1 MVRRSSQN
9 DPLAAPSR
17 TGTSTVFPDPTPLLV
32 ASGLEPEQVVRILG
46 PYGVANPAEADTNI
60 QSMAGEPHTRRLLAA
75 ILPRL
80 LAEVAR
86 TADPDQA
93 LNHWER
99 LFAGSATRSSLLQY
113 LQASPRM
120 LGLLCTIFGNSDS
133 LAFALIRDP
142 MLVYW
147 LAEEDVLTTAPTR
160 GRMVAALRQSLGS
173 LKATELK
180 LEVLRRV
187 RRREMLRIGVRDL
200 LRLATVE
207 ETVGSLSDL
216 ASILI
221 HAAYEIVDKDLKA
234 QHGSPMHQ
242 RADGTWVET
251 EFVVIGMGKLGA
263 HELNYSSDVDLIYVY
278 ASADGETRKGK
289 GHRQANLEP
298 LSNEEYFE
306 VLARSLTKAL
316 AEQTREGAV
325 FRVDLRLR
333 AEGSVGQLARSVQA
347 YAKYYAQRGQVWE
360 RLALLKAWPV
370 AGSPALGQAFVQMA
384 EEFVFQPDPQPLTR
398 ERALAVIRDVRSVK
412 EMIDEKIALRG
423 HQHRN
428 VKLGTGGIREIEFLV
443 QTIQV
448 LIGRVVPDILDR
460 KTVGALHRFRR
471 HRFVNEDDQ
480 QRLTEAYWFLRDVE
494 HKLQMMHDLQTHALP
509 DSDEEL
515 QRCAIRMGYS
525 AESRAGAL
533 AAFLADRQ
541 RHTAIVHQMFR
552 SLFYHPETSALFAAV
567 VAAAE
572 GHSRRSASR
581 LEKETG
587 PAGPPPDRSSTA
599 KKKRKP

>member
-1 MVRRSSQN
+1 MKGRTTDRGQ
-9 DPLAAPSR
+9 PGHEGPSPF
-17 TGTSTVFPDPTPLLV
+17 VKELPDPTPLLV
-32 ASGLEPEQVVRILG
+32 ASGLDRAQVSALLL
-46 PYGVANPAEADTNI
+46 PYGITKPAEADVNI
-60 QSMAGEPHTRRLLAA
+60 QSMAGEPHTRKLLAA
-75 ILPRL
+75 ILPTL

-99 LFAGSATRSSLLQY
+99 LVSGSVNRSSLLQY
-113 LQASPRM
+113 LQASPKM

-147 LAEEDVLTTAPTR
+147 LAEEDVLSTAPTKA
-160 GRMVAALRQSLGS
+160 GMVEALRQSVGS
-173 LKATELK
+173 LKRTEVK

-207 ETVGSLSDL
+207 ETTGSLSDL
-216 ASILI
+216 ASVLI
-221 HAAYEIVDKDLKA
+221 HAAYTIIDQDLKA
-234 QHGSPMHQ
+234 MYGAPMHRQ
-242 RADGTWVET
+242 ENGRWVET
-251 EFVVIGMGKLGA
+251 EFSVIGMGKLGA
-263 HELNYSSDVDLIYVY
+263 YELNYSSDVDLIYVY
-278 ASADGETRKGK
+278 ASAEGETRKGK
-289 GHRQANLEP
+289 GSRSSSGG

-306 VLARSLTKAL
+306 ILARSLTKAL

-333 AEGSVGQLARSVQA
+333 AEGSVGQLARPVDA
-347 YAKYYAQRGQVWE
+347 YARYYAQRGQVWE
-360 RLALLKAWPV
+360 RLALLKAWPI
-370 AGSPALGQAFVQMA
+370 AGSDRVGRSFVRMA
-384 EEFVFQPDPQPLTR
+384 ERFVFQPDDLPLTKD
-398 ERALAVIRDVRSVK
+398 RALAVIRDVRSVK
-412 EMIDEKIALRG
+412 EMIDEKIAGRG

-448 LIGRVVPDILDR
+448 LIGKAVPDILDR
-460 KTVGALHRFRR
+460 RTVGALERLCR
-471 HRFVNEDDQ
+471 HRLIEADDRR
-480 QRLTEAYWFLRDVE
+480 RLTEAYWFLRDVE

-515 QRCAIRMGYS
+515 QRCAIRMGYG
-525 AESRAGAL
+525 AESREAAL
-533 AAFLADRQ
+533 TQFQQDRA
-541 RHTAIVHQMFR
+541 RHTAMVNELFR
-552 SLFYHPETSALFAAV
+552 SLFYHPDGSALFVAML
-567 VAAAE
+567 AAAE
-572 GHSRRSASR
+572 GHLDRSLAST
-581 LEKETG
+581 EKETG
-587 PAGPPPDRSSTA
+587 PAVTPPDRFSTT

>member
-1 MVRRSSQN
+1 MARRSEHPTS
-9 DPLAAPSR
+9 PTPSR
-17 TGTSTVFPDPTPLLV
+17 DIASTRELPDPAPLLV
-32 ASGLEPEQVVRILG
+32 ASGLEPDQVARILT
-46 PYGVANPAEADTNI
+46 PYGMEHPAAADTNI
-60 QSMAGEPHTRRLLAA
+60 QSMAGDPHTRRLLAT
-75 ILPRL
+75 ILPGL

-99 LFAGSATRSSLLQY
+99 LLGGSVNRSSLLQY
-113 LQASPRM
+113 LQASPKM

-147 LAEEDVLTTAPTR
+147 LAEEDVLSTAPTR
-160 GRMVAALRQSLGS
+160 EGIVAALRQSLGV
-173 LKATELK
+173 LKAIELK
-180 LEVLRRV
+180 LDVLRRV

-200 LRLATVE
+200 LHLALVE
-207 ETVGSLSDL
+207 ETTGSLSDL
-216 ASILI
+216 ASVLI
-221 HAAYEIVDKDLKA
+221 HAAYEIVDRDLKNVY
-234 QHGSPMHQ
+234 GTPMHQ
-242 RADGTWVET
+242 DANGRWVET
-251 EFVVIGMGKLGA
+251 EFSIIGMGKLGA

-278 ASADGETRKGK
+278 ASAEGETRRGK
-289 GHRQANLEP
+289 GTRQPHAHT

-306 VLARSLTKAL
+306 LLARFLTKAL

-333 AEGSVGQLARSVQA
+333 AEGTVGQLARSVEA
-347 YAKYYAQRGQVWE
+347 YARYYAQRGQVWE
-360 RLALLKAWPV
+360 RLALLKAWPI
-370 AGSPALGQAFVQMA
+370 AGSASVGSAFVQMV
-384 EEFVFQPDPQPLTR
+384 ERFVFEPDPQPLTK

-412 EMIDEKIALRG
+412 EMIDEKMAGRG

-448 LIGRVVPDILDR
+448 LIGNVVPDILDR
-460 KTVGALHRFRR
+460 KTVGALQRFCRY
-471 HRFVNEDDQ
+471 HFVAPDDQ
-480 QRLTEAYWFLRDVE
+480 RQLTEAYWFLRDVE

-509 DSDEEL
+509 DSDVEL
-515 QRCAIRMGYS
+515 QRCAVRMGYG
-525 AESRAGAL
+525 AESRAAAL
-533 AAFLADRQ
+533 AQFLADRVKY
-541 RHTAIVHQMFR
+541 TAAVHETFR
-552 SLFYHPETSALFAAV
+552 ALFYHPETSPLLAAV
-567 VAAAE
+567 LAAAE
-572 GHSRRSASR
+572 GHSRRSPSR
-581 LEKETG
+581 PQKETG

>member
-1 MVRRSSQN
+1 MIRRPTQQDGPASRPGS
-9 DPLAAPSR
+9 AAPHLY
-17 TGTSTVFPDPTPLLV
+17 PDPTPLLV
-32 ASGLEPEQVVRILG
+32 ATGLEPEQVVGILG
-46 PYGVANPAEADTNI
+46 PYGVTHAAEADANI
-60 QSMAGEPHTRRLLAA
+60 QSMAGEPHTRRLLAT
-75 ILPRL
+75 ILPL
-80 LAEVAR
+80 LLTEISR

-99 LFAGSATRSSLLQY
+99 LLAGSVNRSSFIQY
-113 LQASPRM
+113 LQSSPKM

-142 MLVYW
+142 MLIYW

-160 GRMVAALRQSLGS
+160 EGMVTALRQSLGS
-173 LKATELK
+173 LKAMELK
-180 LEVLRRV
+180 LDVLRRV

-207 ETVGSLSDL
+207 ETTASLSDL
-216 ASILI
+216 ASVLI
-221 HAAYEIVDKDLKA
+221 HAAYEIVDKALKA
-234 QHGSPMHQ
+234 LHGTPMHQ
-242 RADGTWVET
+242 LADGTWVET

-278 ASADGETRKGK
+278 GSAEGETRKGR
-289 GHRQANLEP
+289 GNRQARIDAV
-298 LSNEEYFE
+298 SNEEYFE
-306 VLARSLTKAL
+306 MLARSLTKAL
-316 AEQTREGAV
+316 AEQTGEGAV

-333 AEGSVGQLARSVQA
+333 AEGTVGQLARSVEA

-370 AGSPALGQAFVQMA
+370 AGSPVVGQAFVQMA
-384 EEFVFQPDPQPLTR
+384 EGFIFQPDPHPLTR
-398 ERALAVIRDVRSVK
+398 ERALAVIREVRSVK
-412 EMIDEKIALRG
+412 EMIDEKIAVRG

-448 LIGRVVPDILDR
+448 LIGRSVPGVLDR
-460 KTVGALHRFRR
+460 KTVGALHRFLR
-471 HRFVNEDDQ
+471 HRFVTEADE

-509 DSDEEL
+509 DSSEEL
-515 QRCAIRMGYS
+515 QRCAIRMGYQ
-525 AESRAGAL
+525 AVSRETAL
-533 AAFLADRQ
+533 EQFLADRQ
-541 RHTAIVHQMFR
+541 RHTAVVHQTFR
-552 SLFYHPETSALFAAV
+552 SLFYHPETSDLLSAV

>member
-1 MVRRSSQN
+1 MTRRDSQH
-9 DPLAAPSR
+9 DPLAEPPGTGAPP
-17 TGTSTVFPDPTPLLV
+17 VFPDPTPLLV
-32 ASGLEPEQVVRILG
+32 ASGLEPDQVVRILG
-46 PYGVANPAEADTNI
+46 PYGVANPAEADANI

-99 LFAGSATRSSLLQY
+99 LFTGSATRSSLLQY

-160 GRMVAALRQSLGS
+160 DGMVAALRQSLGS

-180 LEVLRRV
+180 LDVLRRV

-216 ASILI
+216 ASVLI
-221 HAAYEIVDKDLKA
+221 HGAYEIVDKDLKA
-234 QHGSPMHQ
+234 QHGTPMHQ
-242 RADGTWVET
+242 RTDGTWVET
-251 EFVVIGMGKLGA
+251 EFVVIGMGKLCA

-289 GHRQANLEP
+289 SHRQADIEP

-306 VLARSLTKAL
+306 MLARALTKAL

-333 AEGSVGQLARSVQA
+333 AEGTVGQLARSVEA

-370 AGSPALGQAFVQMA
+370 AGSRAVGQAFVQMA
-384 EEFVFQPDPQPLTR
+384 EGFVFQPDPQPLTR
-398 ERALAVIRDVRSVK
+398 ERALALIREVRSVK
-412 EMIDEKIALRG
+412 EMIDEKIAIRG

-448 LIGRVVPDILDR
+448 LIGKAVPDILDR
-460 KTVGALHRFRR
+460 KTVGALHRFCRY
-471 HRFVNEDDQ
+471 RFVNEDDQ

-509 DSDEEL
+509 DSHEEL
-515 QRCAIRMGYS
+515 QRCAIRMGYYG
-525 AESRAGAL
+525 ESRETAMSQ
-533 AAFLADRQ
+533 FLADRQ
-541 RHTAIVHQMFR
+541 RHTAVVHHTFR
-552 SLFYHPETSALFAAV
+552 SLFYHPETSALLNAV

-572 GHSRRSASR
+572 GHSRRNPSR

>member
-1 MVRRSSQN
+1 MHNVQN
-9 DPLAAPSR
+9 AMFAAAMAFS
-17 TGTSTVFPDPTPLLV
+17 
-32 ASGLEPEQVVRILG
+32 LG
-46 PYGVANPAEADTNI
+46 IKLDA
-60 QSMAGEPHTRRLLAA
+60 M
-75 ILPRL
+75 
-80 LAEVAR
+80 
-86 TADPDQA
+86 
-93 LNHWER
+93 
-99 LFAGSATRSSLLQY
+99 
-113 LQASPRM
+113 
-120 LGLLCTIFGNSDS
+120 
-133 LAFALIRDP
+133 
-142 MLVYW
+142 
-147 LAEEDVLTTAPTR
+147 
-160 GRMVAALRQSLGS
+160 RQSLGS
-173 LKATELK
+173 LKVMELK
-180 LEVLRRV
+180 LDVLRRV

-207 ETVGSLSDL
+207 DTVGSLSDL
-216 ASILI
+216 ASVLI
-221 HAAYEIVDKDLKA
+221 HGAYEIVDKDLKA
-234 QHGSPMHQ
+234 QHGTPMHQ
-242 RADGTWVET
+242 LADGTWVET

-278 ASADGETRKGK
+278 ASADGETRKGR
-289 GHRQANLEP
+289 GNRQASIET

-306 VLARSLTKAL
+306 MLARLLTKAL

-333 AEGSVGQLARSVQA
+333 AEGTVGQLARSVAA

-370 AGSPALGQAFVQMA
+370 AGSPAVGQAFVQMA
-384 EEFVFQPDPQPLTR
+384 EGFVFQSDLQPLTR

-412 EMIDEKIALRG
+412 EMIDEKIAVRG

-448 LIGRVVPDILDR
+448 LIGRAVPDILDR
-460 KTVGALHRFRR
+460 KTVGALHRFCR

-509 DSDEEL
+509 DSHEEL
-515 QRCAIRMGYS
+515 QRCAIRMGYQ
-525 AESRAGAL
+525 AESRD
-533 AAFLADRQ
+533 AAREQFLADRQ
-541 RHTAIVHQMFR
+541 RYTAVVHHTFR
-552 SLFYHPETSALFAAV
+552 SLFYHPETSALLSAV

-572 GHSRRSASR
+572 GHSRRSTSR

-599 KKKRKP
+599 KKKRNP

>member
-216 ASILI
+216 ASVLI

-234 QHGSPMHQ
+234 QHGAPMHQ

-448 LIGRVVPDILDR
+448 LIGRAVPDILDR

-541 RHTAIVHQMFR
+541 RHTAIVHQTFR

>member
-1 MVRRSSQN
+1 MARRSSQN
-9 DPLAAPSR
+9 DSLADPAG
-17 TGTSTVFPDPTPLLV
+17 TGASPVFPDPTPLLV
-32 ASGLEPEQVVRILG
+32 ASGLDADEVVRILG
-46 PYGVANPAEADTNI
+46 PYGLRNPTEADTNI
-60 QSMAGEPHTRRLLAA
+60 QSMAGEPHTRRLLAG
-75 ILPRL
+75 ILSRL

-99 LFAGSATRSSLLQY
+99 LFAGSANRSSLLQY

-160 GRMVAALRQSLGS
+160 EGMVAALRQSLGS

-180 LEVLRRV
+180 LDVLRRV

-216 ASILI
+216 ASVLI
-221 HAAYEIVDKDLKA
+221 HAAYEIVDKDLKT
-234 QHGSPMHQ
+234 QHGTPMHQ
-242 RADGTWVET
+242 RPDGTWIET

-278 ASADGETRKGK
+278 ASADGETRKAK
-289 GHRQANLEP
+289 GNRQASIKP

-306 VLARSLTKAL
+306 MLARSLTKAL

-333 AEGSVGQLARSVQA
+333 AEGTVGQLARSVDA

-370 AGSPALGQAFVQMA
+370 AGSPAVGQAFVQMA
-384 EEFVFQPDPQPLTR
+384 EGFVFQSDLQPLTR

-412 EMIDEKIALRG
+412 EMIDEKIAVRG

-448 LIGRVVPDILDR
+448 LIGGAVPDILDR
-460 KTVGALHRFRR
+460 KTVGALHRFCR

-480 QRLTEAYWFLRDVE
+480 QQLTEAYWFLRDVE

-509 DSDEEL
+509 DSHEEL
-515 QRCAIRMGYS
+515 QRCAIRMGYYG
-525 AESRAGAL
+525 ESRKRAMEQ
-533 AAFLADRQ
+533 FLADRQ
-541 RHTAIVHQMFR
+541 RHTAVVHQTFR
-552 SLFYHPETSALFAAV
+552 SLFYHPETSDLLSAV

-572 GHSRRSASR
+572 GHSRRNPSR

>member
-1 MVRRSSQN
+1 MARRSSPN
-9 DPLAAPSR
+9 DPLADSAG
-17 TGTSTVFPDPTPLLV
+17 TGSPAVFPDPTPLLV
-32 ASGLEPEQVVRILG
+32 ASGLEADEVVRILSS
-46 PYGVANPAEADTNI
+46 YGLQNPSEADTNI
-60 QSMAGEPHTRRLLAA
+60 QSMAGEPHTRRLLAG

-147 LAEEDVLTTAPTR
+147 LAEEDVLTTPPTR
-160 GRMVAALRQSLGS
+160 AGMVAALRQSLGT

-180 LEVLRRV
+180 LDVLRRV

-216 ASILI
+216 ASVLI

-234 QHGSPMHQ
+234 QHGTPMHQ

-289 GHRQANLEP
+289 RNRQASIEP

-306 VLARSLTKAL
+306 MLARSLTKAL

-333 AEGSVGQLARSVQA
+333 AEGTVGQLARSVEA

-370 AGSPALGQAFVQMA
+370 AGSPRVGQAFVQMA
-384 EEFVFQPDPQPLTR
+384 EEFVFPPDPEPLTR

-412 EMIDEKIALRG
+412 EMIDEKIAVRG

-448 LIGRVVPDILDR
+448 FIGRAVPDILDR
-460 KTVGALHRFRR
+460 KTVGALHRFCRR
-471 HRFVNEDDQ
+471 RFVNEAEQ
-480 QRLTEAYWFLRDVE
+480 QQLTEAYWFLRDVE

-509 DSDEEL
+509 DNHEEL
-515 QRCAIRMGYS
+515 QRCAIRMGYFG
-525 AESRAGAL
+525 EPRERAMEQ
-533 AAFLADRQ
+533 FLADRQ
-541 RHTAIVHQMFR
+541 RYTAMVHQTFR
-552 SLFYHPETSALFAAV
+552 SLFYHPETSDLLSSV

>member
-1 MVRRSSQN
+1 MTRRPPQQDRPVPRPEAS
-9 DPLAAPSR
+9 APR
-17 TGTSTVFPDPTPLLV
+17 AYPDPTPLLV
-32 ASGLEPEQVVRILG
+32 ASGLEPEQVAHILT
-46 PYGVANPAEADTNI
+46 PYGVTHPAEADANI

-75 ILPRL
+75 ILPML
-80 LAEVAR
+80 LAEIAR

-99 LFAGSATRSSLLQY
+99 LFTGGVNRASLLQY
-113 LQASPRM
+113 LQSSPRM

-142 MLVYW
+142 MLIYW

-160 GRMVAALRQSLGS
+160 AGMVAALRQNLGS
-173 LKATELK
+173 LKAVELK
-180 LEVLRRV
+180 LDVLRRV

-216 ASILI
+216 ASVLI

-234 QHGSPMHQ
+234 QHGTPMHQ
-242 RADGTWVET
+242 RADGTWEET

-289 GHRQANLEP
+289 GHRQASIEP

-306 VLARSLTKAL
+306 MLARSLTKAL

-333 AEGSVGQLARSVQA
+333 AEGTVGQLARSVDA

-370 AGSPALGQAFVQMA
+370 AGSPAVGQAFVQMA
-384 EEFVFQPDPQPLTR
+384 EGFVFQPDPHPLTR

-412 EMIDEKIALRG
+412 EMIDEKIAMRG

-448 LIGRVVPDILDR
+448 LVGRSVPEILDR
-460 KTVGALHRFRR
+460 KTVGALHRFCRQQ
-471 HRFVNEDDQ
+471 FVNDEDQ

-509 DSDEEL
+509 DSNEEL
-515 QRCAIRMGYS
+515 QRCAIRMGYQ
-525 AESRAGAL
+525 AESREAAL
-533 AAFLADRQ
+533 EEFLADRQ
-541 RHTAIVHQMFR
+541 RHTAVVHHTFR
-552 SLFYHPETSALFAAV
+552 SLFYHPETSDLLSAV
-567 VAAAE
+567 LVAAE
-572 GHSRRSASR
+572 GHSRRHPSR

>member
-1 MVRRSSQN
+1 MVRRSSPH
-9 DPLAAPSR
+9 DSLAPLSAA
-17 TGTSTVFPDPTPLLV
+17 GGSTVFPDPAPLLV
-32 ASGLEPEQVVRILG
+32 ASGLEPDQVVRILSA
-46 PYGVANPAEADTNI
+46 YGLVNPVDADTNI
-60 QSMAGEPHTRRLLAA
+60 QSMAGEPHTRRLLVG

-80 LAEVAR
+80 LAEVAH

-99 LFAGSATRSSLLQY
+99 LFTGSANRSSLLQY

-147 LAEEDVLTTAPTR
+147 LAEEEVLTAAPTR
-160 GRMVAALRQSLGS
+160 DGMVAALRQSLGS

-180 LEVLRRV
+180 LDVLRRV

-216 ASILI
+216 ASVLI
-221 HAAYEIVDKDLKA
+221 HAAYEIVDKDLRA
-234 QHGSPMHQ
+234 QHGTPMHQ
-242 RADGTWVET
+242 RTDGSWAET
-251 EFVVIGMGKLGA
+251 EFAVIGMGKLGA

-289 GHRQANLEP
+289 GPRQATVETV
-298 LSNEEYFE
+298 SNEEYFE
-306 VLARSLTKAL
+306 MLARALTKAL

-333 AEGSVGQLARSVQA
+333 AEGTVGQLARPVEA

-370 AGSPALGQAFVQMA
+370 AGSPRVGQAFVHMA
-384 EEFVFQPDPQPLTR
+384 EGFVFQPDPQPLTR
-398 ERALAVIRDVRSVK
+398 ERAMAVIRDVRSVK
-412 EMIDEKIALRG
+412 EMIDEKIAMRG

-448 LIGRVVPDILDR
+448 LLGRAVPDILDR
-460 KTVGALHRFRR
+460 KTVGALRRFCR
-471 HRFVNEDDQ
+471 HRFVNEDEQ
-480 QRLTEAYWFLRDVE
+480 QQLTEAYWFLRDVE

-509 DSDEEL
+509 DDHDEL
-515 QRCAIRMGYS
+515 QRCAIRMGYE
-525 AESRAGAL
+525 AESRERAKEQ
-533 AAFLADRQ
+533 FLADRQ
-541 RHTAIVHQMFR
+541 RHTTVVHHMFR
-552 SLFYHPETSALFAAV
+552 SLFYQPETSALLHAV

-572 GHSRRSASR
+572 GHSRRNSSR

>member
-1 MVRRSSQN
+1 MVRRPAPNQPPSGHN
-9 DPLAAPSR
+9 EAPLIRDLPDAA
-17 TGTSTVFPDPTPLLV
+17 PLLV
-32 ASGLEPEQVVRILG
+32 ASGLAPEEVARILT
-46 PYGVANPAEADTNI
+46 PYDVTHPAAADTNI
-60 QSMAGEPHTRRLLAA
+60 QSMAGDPHTRRLLAK
-75 ILPRL
+75 ILPSL

-99 LFAGSATRSSLLQY
+99 LLGGSVNRSSLLQY
-113 LQASPRM
+113 LQASPKM

-147 LAEEDVLTTAPTR
+147 LAEEEVLSTAPTR
-160 GRMVAALRQSLGS
+160 EGMAAALHQSLDA

-180 LEVLRRV
+180 LDVLRRV

-200 LRLATVE
+200 LHLATVE
-207 ETVGSLSDL
+207 ETTGSLSDL
-216 ASILI
+216 AAVLI
-221 HAAYEIVDKDLKA
+221 HAAYEIVDQDLKA
-234 QHGSPMHQ
+234 MHGTPMH
-242 RADGTWVET
+242 RLPDGQWVET
-251 EFVVIGMGKLGA
+251 EFTVIGMGKLGA

-278 ASADGETRKGK
+278 ASAEGETKKPKGA
-289 GHRQANLEP
+289 RQTPAHA

-306 VLARSLTKAL
+306 LLARSLTKAL
-316 AEQTREGAV
+316 AEQTREGIV

-333 AEGSVGQLARSVQA
+333 AEGTVGQLARSVDA
-347 YAKYYAQRGQVWE
+347 YEKYYAQRGQIWE
-360 RLALLKAWPV
+360 RLALLKAWPI
-370 AGSPALGQAFVQMA
+370 AGSVRVGDAFVQMVERFIFEPSSQA
-384 EEFVFQPDPQPLTR
+384 LSR

-412 EMIDEKIALRG
+412 EMIDEKIAGRG

-443 QTIQV
+443 QTLQV
-448 LIGRVVPDILDR
+448 LLGNRVPDILDR
-460 KTVGALHRFRR
+460 KTVGALERLCRFHFLAR
-471 HRFVNEDDQ
+471 VDQ
-480 QRLTEAYWFLRDVE
+480 RRLTEAYWFLRDVE

-515 QRCAIRMGYS
+515 QRCAVRMGYGT
-525 AESRAGAL
+525 ESRGAGVAK
-533 AAFLADRQ
+533 FLADRMQ
-541 RHTAIVHQMFR
+541 HTAAVHETFR
-552 SLFYHPETSALFAAV
+552 ALFYQPETSPLFDAV
-567 VAAAE
+567 LAAAE
-572 GHSRRSASR
+572 GHSRRSSSR
-581 LEKETG
+581 PEKETG

>member
-1 MVRRSSQN
+1 MVRRSARN
-9 DPLAAPSR
+9 EPAAGLNQITLLR
-17 TGTSTVFPDPTPLLV
+17 DLPDPTPLLV
-32 ASGLEPEQVVRILG
+32 AAGLSPEEVSRILT
-46 PYGVANPAEADTNI
+46 PCGVERPAAADANI
-60 QSMAGEPHTRRLLAA
+60 QSMAGDPHTRRLLAK
-75 ILPRL
+75 ILPNL

-99 LFAGSATRSSLLQY
+99 LLSGSVNRASLLQY

-142 MLVYW
+142 TLVYW
-147 LAEEDVLTTAPTR
+147 LAEEDVLSTAPTR
-160 GRMVAALRQSLGS
+160 EGMVAALRQHLGV

-180 LEVLRRV
+180 LDVLRRV

-200 LRLATVE
+200 LHLATVE
-207 ETVGSLSDL
+207 ETTGSLSDL
-216 ASILI
+216 ASVLI
-221 HAAYEIVDKDLKA
+221 HAAYEIVDQDLKA
-234 QHGSPMHQ
+234 VHGTPMHRLSTGQ
-242 RADGTWVET
+242 WVET
-251 EFVVIGMGKLGA
+251 EFTVIGMGKLGA

-278 ASADGETRKGK
+278 ASAEGETKKLRGI
-289 GHRQANLEP
+289 RQSHPLT

-306 VLARSLTKAL
+306 LLARSLTKAL

-333 AEGSVGQLARSVQA
+333 AEGTVGQLARSVEA
-347 YAKYYAQRGQVWE
+347 YAKYYSQRGQVWE
-360 RLALLKAWPV
+360 RLALLKAWPI
-370 AGSPALGQAFVQMA
+370 AGSSAVGAAFVRMVEQFIF
-384 EEFVFQPDPQPLTR
+384 EPVPQALTR

-412 EMIDEKIALRG
+412 EMIDEKIAGRG

-448 LIGRVVPDILDR
+448 LIGNTVPAILDR
-460 KTVGALHRFRR
+460 RTVGTLERLCR
-471 HRFVNEDDQ
+471 HHFLSPENQR
-480 QRLTEAYWFLRDVE
+480 RLTEAYWFLRDVE

-515 QRCAIRMGYS
+515 QRCAVRMGYGT
-525 AESRAGAL
+525 ESRAAGL
-533 AAFLADRQ
+533 AKFLADRLQ
-541 RHTAIVHQMFR
+541 HTAVVNETFR
-552 SLFYHPETSALFAAV
+552 ALFYQPETSPLFAAV
-567 VAAAE
+567 LAAAE
-572 GHSRRSASR
+572 GHSRRSQSR
-581 LEKETG
+581 PQKETG

>member
-1 MVRRSSQN
+1 MTRRDSQH
-9 DPLAAPSR
+9 DPLAEPPGTGAPP
-17 TGTSTVFPDPTPLLV
+17 VFPDPTPLLV
-32 ASGLEPEQVVRILG
+32 ASGLEPDQVVRILG
-46 PYGVANPAEADTNI
+46 PYGVANPAEADANI

-99 LFAGSATRSSLLQY
+99 LFTGSATRSSLLQY

-160 GRMVAALRQSLGS
+160 DGMVAALRQSLGS

-180 LEVLRRV
+180 LDVLRRV

-216 ASILI
+216 ASVLI
-221 HAAYEIVDKDLKA
+221 HGAYEIVDKDLKA
-234 QHGSPMHQ
+234 QHGTPMHQ
-242 RADGTWVET
+242 RTDGTWVET

-289 GHRQANLEP
+289 SHRQADIEP

-306 VLARSLTKAL
+306 MLARALTKAL

-333 AEGSVGQLARSVQA
+333 AEGTVGQLARSVEA

-370 AGSPALGQAFVQMA
+370 AGSRAVGQAFVQMA
-384 EEFVFQPDPQPLTR
+384 EGFVFQPDPQPLTR
-398 ERALAVIRDVRSVK
+398 ERALALIREVRSVK
-412 EMIDEKIALRG
+412 EMIDEKIAIRG

-448 LIGRVVPDILDR
+448 LIGKAVPDILDR
-460 KTVGALHRFRR
+460 KTVGALHRFCRY
-471 HRFVNEDDQ
+471 RFVNEDDQ

-509 DSDEEL
+509 DSHEEL
-515 QRCAIRMGYS
+515 QRCAIRMGYYG
-525 AESRAGAL
+525 ESRETAMSQ
-533 AAFLADRQ
+533 FLADRQ
-541 RHTAIVHQMFR
+541 RHTAVVHHTFR
-552 SLFYHPETSALFAAV
+552 SLFYHPETSALLNAV

-572 GHSRRSASR
+572 GHSRRSPSR

>member
-1 MVRRSSQN
+1 
-9 DPLAAPSR
+9 
-17 TGTSTVFPDPTPLLV
+17 
-32 ASGLEPEQVVRILG
+32 
-46 PYGVANPAEADTNI
+46 
-60 QSMAGEPHTRRLLAA
+60 
-75 ILPRL
+75 
-80 LAEVAR
+80 
-86 TADPDQA
+86 
-93 LNHWER
+93 
-99 LFAGSATRSSLLQY
+99 
-113 LQASPRM
+113 M

-160 GRMVAALRQSLGS
+160 QGMVVALRQSLGS
-173 LKATELK
+173 LKAIELK
-180 LEVLRRV
+180 LDVLRRV

-200 LRLATVE
+200 LHLATVE
-207 ETVGSLSDL
+207 DTTASLSDL
-216 ASILI
+216 ASVLI
-221 HAAYEIVDKDLKA
+221 HAAYEIVDQDLKA
-234 QHGSPMHQ
+234 VHGTPMH
-242 RADGTWVET
+242 RDANGAWIET

-289 GHRQANLEP
+289 GGRQSNSHG

-306 VLARSLTKAL
+306 LLARSLTKAL

-333 AEGSVGQLARSVQA
+333 AEGSVGQLARSVEA
-347 YAKYYAQRGQVWE
+347 YEKYYAHRGQVWE
-360 RLALLKAWPV
+360 RLALLKAWPI
-370 AGSPALGQAFVQMA
+370 AGSPTVGQAFVRMV
-384 EEFVFQPDPQPLTR
+384 EGFVLQPDLQPLSR
-398 ERALAVIRDVRSVK
+398 ERALAIMRDVRSVK
-412 EMIDEKIALRG
+412 EMIDEKIAGRG

-428 VKLGTGGIREIEFLV
+428 VKLGTGGIRELEFLV

-448 LIGRVVPDILDR
+448 LIGKAVPEILDR
-460 KTVGALHRFRR
+460 RTVGALHRFCQ
-471 HRFVNEDDQ
+471 HRFVDADDQ
-480 QRLTEAYWFLRDVE
+480 RRLTEAYWFLRDVE

-525 AESRAGAL
+525 AESREGAL
-533 AAFLADRQ
+533 AKFLADRQ
-541 RHTAIVHQMFR
+541 RHTAIVHQTFR

-599 KKKRKP
+599 KKKRKL

>member
-1 MVRRSSQN
+1 MARRSSQN
-9 DPLAAPSR
+9 DPLAAPSGTR
-17 TGTSTVFPDPTPLLV
+17 TSTIFPDPTPLLV
-32 ASGLEPEQVVRILG
+32 ASGLEPEQVIRILG

-80 LAEVAR
+80 LEEVAR

-160 GRMVAALRQSLGS
+160 DGMVASLRQSLGS

-216 ASILI
+216 ASVLI

-234 QHGSPMHQ
+234 QHGTPMHQ
-242 RADGTWVET
+242 RPDGTWVET

-289 GHRQANLEP
+289 GHRQANLET

-306 VLARSLTKAL
+306 ILARSLTKAL

-384 EEFVFQPDPQPLTR
+384 EQFVFQPDPQPLTR

-448 LIGRVVPDILDR
+448 LIGRAVPDILDR
-460 KTVGALHRFRR
+460 KTVGALHRFCR
-471 HRFVNEDDQ
+471 HRFVNDDDQ

-533 AAFLADRQ
+533 AEFLADRQ
-541 RHTAIVHQMFR
+541 RHMAIVHQTFR

-581 LEKETG
+581 PEKETG

>member
-1 MVRRSSQN
+1 MARRSSQN

-17 TGTSTVFPDPTPLLV
+17 TGTSTIFPDPTPLLV
-32 ASGLEPEQVVRILG
+32 ASGLEPEQVIRILG

-80 LAEVAR
+80 LEEVAR

-448 LIGRVVPDILDR
+448 LIGRAVPDILDR

-541 RHTAIVHQMFR
+541 RHTAIVHQTFR

>member
-1 MVRRSSQN
+1 MTRRSPQN
-9 DPLAAPSR
+9 DPLVPPSA
-17 TGTSTVFPDPTPLLV
+17 TASSLVFPDPTPLLV
-32 ASGLEPEQVVRILG
+32 ASGLEPEQVRRILS
-46 PYGVANPAEADTNI
+46 PYGVVNPAEADTNI

-75 ILPRL
+75 ILPGL

-99 LFAGSATRSSLLQY
+99 LFVGSVNRSSLLQY
-113 LQASPRM
+113 LQASPKM

-160 GRMVAALRQSLGS
+160 EGMVSALHQSLGS
-173 LKATELK
+173 LKTTELK

-207 ETVGSLSDL
+207 GTTGSLSDL
-216 ASILI
+216 ASVLI
-221 HAAYEIVDKDLKA
+221 HAAYEIVGKDLKA
-234 QHGSPMHQ
+234 LHGMPMHRQ
-242 RADGTWVET
+242 ADGTWVET

-278 ASADGETRKGK
+278 GSADGETRKSK
-289 GHRQANLEP
+289 GSRQSTMVG

-306 VLARSLTKAL
+306 LFARSLTKAL

-333 AEGSVGQLARSVQA
+333 AEGTVGQLARSVEA
-347 YAKYYAQRGQVWE
+347 YARYYAQRGQVWE

-370 AGSPALGQAFVQMA
+370 AGSPALGQEFVRMV
-384 EEFVFQPDPQPLTR
+384 EGFVFQPEPQPLTR
-398 ERALAVIRDVRSVK
+398 ARALTIIRDVRSVK
-412 EMIDEKIALRG
+412 EMIDEKIAQRG

-448 LIGRVVPDILDR
+448 LIGRAVPGILDR
-460 KTVGALHRFRR
+460 QTVGALCRFCQ

-480 QRLTEAYWFLRDVE
+480 QQLTEAYWFLRDVE

-509 DSDEEL
+509 DSHEEL
-515 QRCAIRMGYS
+515 QRCAIRMGYR
-525 AESRAGAL
+525 AESREAAL
-533 AAFLADRQ
+533 EKFLSDRQ
-541 RHTAIVHQMFR
+541 RYTAVVHHTFR
-552 SLFYHPETSALFAAV
+552 SLFYHPETSAILEAV

>member
-1 MVRRSSQN
+1 MTRRLPQQ
-9 DPLAAPSR
+9 DR
-17 TGTSTVFPDPTPLLV
+17 STPGPDSASPPVYPDPTPLLV
-32 ASGLEPEQVVRILG
+32 ASGLELEQVVRILG
-46 PYGVANPAEADTNI
+46 PYGVAHPAEADANI

-75 ILPRL
+75 ILPVL
-80 LAEVAR
+80 LAEVSR

-99 LFAGSATRSSLLQY
+99 LLAGSVNRSSLLQY

-133 LAFALIRDP
+133 LAFALIRDS
-142 MLVYW
+142 MLIYW

-160 GRMVAALRQSLGS
+160 EGMVAALRQSLGS
-173 LKATELK
+173 LKAMELK
-180 LEVLRRV
+180 LDVLRRV

-216 ASILI
+216 ASVLI
-221 HAAYEIVDKDLKA
+221 HAAYEIVDTDLKA
-234 QHGSPMHQ
+234 QHGTPMHQ
-242 RADGTWVET
+242 LADGTWVET

-263 HELNYSSDVDLIYVY
+263 RELNYSSDVDLIYVY
-278 ASADGETRKGK
+278 GSAEGETRKAK
-289 GHRQANLEP
+289 GSRQVNVES

-306 VLARSLTKAL
+306 MLARALTKAL

-333 AEGSVGQLARSVQA
+333 AEGTVGQLARSVDA
-347 YAKYYAQRGQVWE
+347 YARYYAQRGQVWE

-370 AGSPALGQAFVQMA
+370 AGSLRVGQAFVQMA
-384 EEFVFQPDPQPLTR
+384 EEFVFQPSRLPLTR

-412 EMIDEKIALRG
+412 EMIDEKIAVRG

-448 LIGRVVPDILDR
+448 LIGKVVPGILDR
-460 KTVGALHRFRR
+460 KTVGAIQRFCR
-471 HRFVNEDDQ
+471 HRFVKDDDQ
-480 QRLTEAYWFLRDVE
+480 RQLIEAYWFLRDVE

-509 DSDEEL
+509 DNHEEL
-515 QRCAIRMGYS
+515 QRCAIRMGYF
-525 AESRAGAL
+525 AESREAAL
-533 AAFLADRQ
+533 EKFLSDRQ
-541 RHTAIVHQMFR
+541 RYTAVVHHTFR
-552 SLFYHPETSALFAAV
+552 SLFYHPETSALLEAV
-567 VAAAE
+567 VAAAG
-572 GHSRRSASR
+572 GHSRRSVSR

-587 PAGPPPDRSSTA
+587 PAGPPPDRSGTA
-599 KKKRKP
+599 KKKQKP

>member
-398 ERALAVIRDVRSVK
+398 ERAMAVIRDVRSVK

-448 LIGRVVPDILDR
+448 LIGRAVPDILDR

-541 RHTAIVHQMFR
+541 RHTAIVHQTFR

>member
-1 MVRRSSQN
+1 
-9 DPLAAPSR
+9 
-17 TGTSTVFPDPTPLLV
+17 
-32 ASGLEPEQVVRILG
+32 
-46 PYGVANPAEADTNI
+46 
-60 QSMAGEPHTRRLLAA
+60 
-75 ILPRL
+75 
-80 LAEVAR
+80 
-86 TADPDQA
+86 
-93 LNHWER
+93 
-99 LFAGSATRSSLLQY
+99 
-113 LQASPRM
+113 M

-160 GRMVAALRQSLGS
+160 DGMVAALRQSLGT

-180 LEVLRRV
+180 LDVLRRV

-200 LRLATVE
+200 LRLASVE

-216 ASILI
+216 ASVLI
-221 HAAYEIVDKDLKA
+221 HAAYEIVEKDLKA
-234 QHGSPMHQ
+234 QHGTPMHQ
-242 RADGTWVET
+242 RPDGTWVET
-251 EFVVIGMGKLGA
+251 GFVVMGMGKLGA

-278 ASADGETRKGK
+278 ASAEGSTRKGK
-289 GHRQANLEP
+289 GNRQAGIEL

-306 VLARSLTKAL
+306 MLARALTKAL

-333 AEGSVGQLARSVQA
+333 AEGTVGQLARSVEA

-370 AGSPALGQAFVQMA
+370 AGSPSVGQAFLKMA
-384 EEFVFQPDPQPLTR
+384 EGFVFQTDPGPLTR

-412 EMIDEKIALRG
+412 EMIDEKIAVRG

-448 LIGRVVPDILDR
+448 LIGSALPDIVDR
-460 KTVGALHRFRR
+460 KTVGALDRLCR
-471 HRFVNEDDQ
+471 HRFLNEDEQ
-480 QRLTEAYWFLRDVE
+480 QQLTEAYWFLRDVE

-509 DSDEEL
+509 DDREEL
-515 QRCAIRMGYS
+515 QRCAIRMGYFG
-525 AESRAGAL
+525 ESRQTAMEQ
-533 AAFLADRQ
+533 FLADRK
-541 RHTAIVHQMFR
+541 RYTAIVHHTFR
-552 SLFYHPETSALFAAV
+552 SLFYHPETSVLLNAV